1 MLLSEPPADVDGDLW
16 QEVDAV
22 LPRHGTAAVYAVVHP
37 VVGPCEVGTALHVD
51 AESAAE
57 VPGISA
63 EGSCADDVALDAVVA
78 SVAEHSKVSHLEVG
92 EVIVHPQCIVTV
104 VPSAPRCSCRPLAAI
119 EVDAEVAVLAL
130 SRVVGGPW
138 TESAGDTE
146 SPRTVE
152 ACLKTEIGCQRGGI
166 DKIIPHGELLRP
178 HGNLKHESHK
188 AELCYAM
195 FYDGIHCNHNL
206 YFI

>member
-1 MLLSEPPADVDGDLW
+1 MLLSEPPTDVDGYLW

-22 LPRHGTAAVYAVVHP
+22 LSRHGTAAVYAVVHP
-37 VVGPCEVGTALHVD
+37 VVGPREVGTSLHVD

-78 SVAEHSKVSHLEVG
+78 SVAEHSEVSHLEIG

-104 VPSAPRCSCRPLAAI
+104 EPPSPRCSFRPLAAI
-119 EVDAEVAVLAL
+119 DVDTEVAVLAL
-130 SRVVGGPW
+130 CRVVGGSW
-138 TESAGDTE
+138 TETAGDTE
-146 SPRTVE
+146 SPRAVE
-152 ACLKTEIGCQRGGI
+152 TCLKTEIGCQRGGI

-188 AELCYAM
+188 AEHCYAM
-195 FYDGIHCNHNL
+195 FYDGIRCNHNL
-206 YFI
+206 YII